1 MDNGRAQFGTVN
13 GAEISVEQ
21 ARMQAEAAAG
31 FSNLSEQLSSE
42 RNPGNAGNKVLM
54 SANAPVENEAANNA
68 EPVQFTEQT
77 KQPAWQIFEMSS
89 QAGPIL
95 HSFNEANVRTD
106 KTGFAASGVKEVDRL
121 VSRLGNDLGP
131 SEFYDEHSAMT
142 QVNLKSMG
150 IDIGKAA

>member
-1 MDNGRAQFGTVN
+1 MDNGRTQFGAVN

-21 ARMQAEAAAG
+21 ARKQAEAAAG
-31 FSNLSEQLSSE
+31 FSNLSEQLSNE
-42 RNPGNAGNKVLM
+42 RNPGSAGNKALM
-54 SANAPVENEAANNA
+54 SANALVENETADNV
-68 EPVQFTEQT
+68 ETVQFTEQLN
-77 KQPAWQIFEMSS
+77 QPMGQIIDMPP

-106 KTGFAASGVKEVDRL
+106 KTGFAASGVKEVDML
-121 VSRLGNDLGP
+121 VGRLGNDLGP